1 MSFRQLFST
10 VLLVS
15 AATGVSAAPI
25 TVQWTGTLGG
35 NPDYEPASIASR
47 IANGD
52 TISGQ
57 FSFDTN
63 AAFVPSMSF
72 GANYSGDGE
81 TIGHYLH
88 DASIGSYSATIN
100 NDVTFGSDPS
110 DTQIYYQVLNDHTL
124 GIDPDGMDRFGFWSR
139 DVNTNF
145 SGTSVAP
152 GNFQMFFNDPSGT
165 LLDDIS
171 LAGSADNLSAFSDIR
186 GEISTS
192 SSDADESFFM
202 TFSVDSFS
210 VVRNDNQPV
219 AVPEP
224 ATLSLFMLGLAG
236 LVVRRRRR

>member
-10 VLLVS
+10 VLLASV
-15 AATGVSAAPI
+15 ATGISAAPI
-25 TVQWTGTLGG
+25 TVEWAGTLSA
-35 NPDYEPASIASR
+35 NPNYEPAAIASR
-47 IANGD
+47 VANGD

-57 FSFDTN
+57 FTFDTN

-72 GANYSGDGE
+72 GANYSGDGD

-88 DASIGSYSATIN
+88 DASIASYSATIN

-110 DTQIYYQVLNDHTL
+110 NTQIYYQVLNDHIL
-124 GIDPDGMDRFGFWSR
+124 GIDPEGMDRFGFWSR
-139 DVNTNF
+139 GVNTSF

-152 GNFQMFFNDPSGT
+152 GSFQMFFNDHSGS
-165 LLDDIS
+165 LLEDIS

-186 GEISTS
+186 GQISTS
-192 SSDADESFFM
+192 SDNADESFFM

-210 VVRNDNQPV
+210 VVRNDSQPV

-224 ATLSLFMLGLAG
+224 ATLSLLLLGITGLLA
-236 LVVRRRRR
+236 RRRQA

>member
-72 GANYSGDGE
+72 GANYSGDGD

-152 GNFQMFFNDPSGT
+152 RNFQMFFNDHSGT

-210 VVRNDNQPV
+210 VIRHDNQPV

-236 LVVRRRRR
+236 LVARHRRR

>member
-1 MSFRQLFST
+1 MSFLRLFST
-10 VLLVS
+10 VLLTS
-15 AATGVSAAPI
+15 AATAISAAPI
-25 TVQWTGTLGG
+25 TVQWAGTLSA

-47 IANGD
+47 VANGD

-57 FSFDTN
+57 FTFDTN

-72 GANYSGDGE
+72 GANYPGDGVS
-81 TIGHYLH
+81 IAHYLH
-88 DASIGSYSATIN
+88 DASIASYSVSIN

-139 DVNTNF
+139 GANTSF

-152 GNFQMFFNDPSGT
+152 GNFQMFFNDHSGT
-165 LLDDIS
+165 LLDDVS
-171 LAGSADNLSAFSDIR
+171 LAGSADHLAAFSDIR

-192 SSDADESFFM
+192 SNDADELFFM
-202 TFSVDSFS
+202 SFSVDSFS
-210 VVRNDNQPV
+210 VIPDDNLPL

-224 ATLSLFMLGLAG
+224 APFSLVLLGIAG
-236 LVVRRRRR
+236 LFLRRRLG